1 MWYEDAVE
9 LGLELLKIFFLM
21 GGVCHLA
28 SQLETKCLIVW
39 SEGKK

>member
-9 LGLELLKIFFLM
+9 LGRELLKGSFLM

-28 SQLETKCLIVW
+28 SQLETRCLIV
-39 SEGKK
+39 S